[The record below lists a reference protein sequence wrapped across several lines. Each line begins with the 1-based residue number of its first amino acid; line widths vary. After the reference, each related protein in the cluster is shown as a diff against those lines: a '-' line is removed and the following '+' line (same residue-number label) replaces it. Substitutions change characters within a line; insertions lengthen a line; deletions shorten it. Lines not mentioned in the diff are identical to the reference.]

1 MSKDNALSF
10 VGQIMTAYKAVMK
23 AEGQAL
29 KYAIE
34 CGEALNLAKENVEST
49 KPKGKWKDWL
59 AEHCKE
65 IPPRTERLYRQLASA
80 VAEDANI
87 FADCESIRKKLNESD
102 DDEDGGD
109 KDTGDDSESDEEE
122 DEEESG
128 NALPLGKPT
137 SEDLTSMLQNSA
149 VDEIGKALQD
159 ANKLDEV
166 ETAVITRM
174 TPDKVSSALTKA
186 WTADQLRDLIK
197 LVNAYLTTLTP
208 TAPAPSPY
216 RRAPQGRITDGL
228 KLCTSYDK
236 KNKVNFWY
244 VEKVNAPE

>member
-1 MSKDNALSF
+1 MAKDNALSF
-10 VGQIMTAYKAVMK
+10 VGQIMTAYNAVMK

-59 AEHCKE
+59 KEHCKGIE
-65 IPPRTERLYRQLASA
+65 PRTERLYRQLATA
-80 VAEDANI
+80 VADDPDI
-87 FADCESIRKKLNESD
+87 FAGCESIRSAVKKLNESD
-102 DDEDGGD
+102 DEDEQDSGHEHE
-109 KDTGDDSESDEEE
+109 GDDSESDEE

-128 NALPLGKPT
+128 NALPLTKPA

-197 LVNAYLTTLTP
+197 LVNAYLVTLTP
-208 TAPAPSPY
+208 APAPY
-216 RRAPQGRITDGL
+216 RRPPAQQTL
-228 KLCTSYDK
+228 S
-236 KNKVNFWY
+236 
-244 VEKVNAPE
+244 

>member
-23 AEGQAL
+23 AEGSAL

-80 VAEDANI
+80 VAEDADI
-87 FADCESIRKKLNESD
+87 FADCESIRDAVKKLNESD
-102 DDEDGGD
+102 DEDEEDSGDEDQ
-109 KDTGDDSESDEEE
+109 GDDSESDE
-122 DEEESG
+122 DESG
-128 NALPLGKPT
+128 NALPLTKPA

-197 LVNAYLTTLTP
+197 LVNAYLLTLTP
-208 TAPAPSPY
+208 TAPPSPL
-216 RRAPQGRITDGL
+216 RRTLAHPTL
-228 KLCTSYDK
+228 S
-236 KNKVNFWY
+236 
-244 VEKVNAPE
+244 

>member
-10 VGQIMTAYKAVMK
+10 VRQIVTAYNAVTK

-29 KYAIE
+29 KYAVE
-34 CGEALNLAKENVEST
+34 CGEALNLAKGNVEST

-59 AEHCKE
+59 AEHCKGIE
-65 IPPRTERLYRQLASA
+65 PRTERLYRQLATA
-80 VAEDANI
+80 VAEDPDI
-87 FADCESIRKKLNESD
+87 FADCESIRSAVKKLNESD
-102 DDEDGGD
+102 DEDDSDSG
-109 KDTGDDSESDEEE
+109 DSESDEDV

-128 NALPLGKPT
+128 NALPLKKPA

-159 ANKLDEV
+159 ANKLNEF

-174 TPDKVSSALTKA
+174 TPDKVCVALTKT

-197 LVNAYLTTLTP
+197 RVDAYLATLT
-208 TAPAPSPY
+208 TTTPAPSPF
-216 RRAPQGRITDGL
+216 RRPPAQPTL
-228 KLCTSYDK
+228 S
-236 KNKVNFWY
+236 
-244 VEKVNAPE
+244 

>member
-1 MSKDNALSF
+1 MAKDNALSF

-23 AEGQAL
+23 AEGSAL

-34 CGEALNLAKENVEST
+34 CGEALNFAKENVEST

-59 AEHCKE
+59 EEHCKE

-80 VAEDANI
+80 VAEDPDI
-87 FADCESIRKKLNESD
+87 FADCESIRDAVKKCNESD
-102 DDEDGGD
+102 DEGGEDSGDEDE
-109 KDTGDDSESDEEE
+109 GDDSESGDG
-122 DEEESG
+122 ESG
-128 NALPLGKPT
+128 NALPPGSPA
-137 SEDLTSMLQNSA
+137 SPDLTSMLQNSA

-197 LVNAYLTTLTP
+197 LVNAYLVTLTP
-208 TAPAPSPY
+208 TPAPSPY
-216 RRAPQGRITDGL
+216 RRPPAQPTL
-228 KLCTSYDK
+228 S
-236 KNKVNFWY
+236 
-244 VEKVNAPE
+244 

>member
-1 MSKDNALSF
+1 MAKDNALSF
-10 VGQIMTAYKAVMK
+10 VGQIMTAYNAVMK

-59 AEHCKE
+59 KEHCKGIE
-65 IPPRTERLYRQLASA
+65 PRTERLYRQLATA
-80 VAEDANI
+80 VADDPDI
-87 FADCESIRKKLNESD
+87 FAGCESIRSAVKKLNESD
-102 DDEDGGD
+102 DEDEEDSGD
-109 KDTGDDSESDEEE
+109 EHEGNDAESDAE
-122 DEEESG
+122 DNAEESG
-128 NALPLGKPT
+128 NALPLTKPA

-197 LVNAYLTTLTP
+197 LVNAYLLTLTP
-208 TAPAPSPY
+208 TAPPSPL
-216 RRAPQGRITDGL
+216 RRTLAQPTL
-228 KLCTSYDK
+228 S
-236 KNKVNFWY
+236 
-244 VEKVNAPE
+244 

>member
-1 MSKDNALSF
+1 MATKDNALAF

-34 CGEALNLAKENVEST
+34 CGEALNLAKENVEGT

-80 VAEDANI
+80 VNENSNI
-87 FADCESIRKKLNESD
+87 FADCESIRDAVKKLQGD
-102 DDEDGGD
+102 DDEDE
-109 KDTGDDSESDEEE
+109 GDDSESDEEEGEEE

-128 NALPLGKPT
+128 NALPSSKPA

-159 ANKLDEV
+159 ANKLDEF
-166 ETAVITRM
+166 ETAIISRM
-174 TPDKVSSALTKA
+174 SPDKVSAALTKA

-197 LVNAYLTTLTP
+197 RVDAYLATLT
-208 TAPAPSPY
+208 TTMPASSSY
-216 RRAPQGRITDGL
+216 RRPVAQPSQ
-228 KLCTSYDK
+228 
-236 KNKVNFWY
+236 V
-244 VEKVNAPE
+244 

>member
-34 CGEALNLAKENVEST
+34 CGEALNLAKENVESN

-80 VAEDANI
+80 VAEDADI
-87 FADCESIRKKLNESD
+87 FSGCESIRDAVKKLNPTTTTSDSGESD
-102 DDEDGGD
+102 SDADD
-109 KDTGDDSESDEEE
+109 DT

-128 NALPLGKPT
+128 NALPQWTGSK
-137 SEDLTSMLQNSA
+137 DLTDLMKISE
-149 VDEIGKALQD
+149 VDEIGIALRD
-159 ANKLDEV
+159 ADKFDEFTKTSV
-166 ETAVITRM
+166 AKM
-174 TPDKVSSALTKA
+174 SPDKLSEALTKT
-186 WTADQLRDLIK
+186 WTADQLRELIK
-197 LVNAYLTTLTP
+197 RVNEYLLTLTT
-208 TAPAPSPY
+208 TAPSSSY
-216 RRAPQGRITDGL
+216 RRPPAQPTL
-228 KLCTSYDK
+228 S
-236 KNKVNFWY
+236 
-244 VEKVNAPE
+244 

>member
-1 MSKDNALSF
+1 MPKDNALSF
-10 VGQIMTAYKAVMK
+10 VGQIMTAYKAIMK

-59 AEHCKE
+59 AEHCKD
-65 IPPRTERLYRQLASA
+65 IPPRTERLYRQLALA
-80 VAEDANI
+80 VAENPDI
-87 FADCESIRKKLNESD
+87 FADCESIRSAVKKLND
-102 DDEDGGD
+102 DDEDEDEEDSGD
-109 KDTGDDSESDEEE
+109 EDQGDDSESDDDADE
-122 DEEESG
+122 DESG
-128 NALPLGKPT
+128 NALPPGNPR

-159 ANKLDEV
+159 ADKLDEF

-174 TPDKVSSALTKA
+174 TPDKICVALTKA

-197 LVNAYLTTLTP
+197 RVNDYLLTLTTTS
-208 TAPAPSPY
+208 ASSSY
-216 RRAPQGRITDGL
+216 RRPPAQPTL
-228 KLCTSYDK
+228 
-236 KNKVNFWY
+236 
-244 VEKVNAPE
+244 

>member
-1 MSKDNALSF
+1 MAKDNALSF
-10 VGQIMTAYKAVMK
+10 VGQIMTAYNAVTK

-65 IPPRTERLYRQLASA
+65 IPPRTERSYRQLASA
-80 VAEDANI
+80 VNENSNI
-87 FADCESIRKKLNESD
+87 FADCESIRDAVKKLQGD
-102 DDEDGGD
+102 DDEDE
-109 KDTGDDSESDEEE
+109 GDDSESDEEEGDEE

-128 NALPLGKPT
+128 NALPSSKPA

-159 ANKLDEV
+159 ANKLDEF
-166 ETAVITRM
+166 ETAVITRL
-174 TPDKVSSALTKA
+174 TPDKVCVALTKA

-197 LVNAYLTTLTP
+197 RVNEYLTTLTS
-208 TAPAPSPY
+208 APSSSSY
-216 RRAPQGRITDGL
+216 RRPPAQPTL
-228 KLCTSYDK
+228 
-236 KNKVNFWY
+236 
-244 VEKVNAPE
+244 

>member
-1 MSKDNALSF
+1 MPTDNALSF

-34 CGEALNLAKENVEST
+34 CGVALNLAKENVEST

-80 VAEDANI
+80 VAEDADI
-87 FADCESIRKKLNESD
+87 FADCESIRDAVKKLHKS
-102 DDEDGGD
+102 DDEDNSD
-109 KDTGDDSESDEEE
+109 SGDDADEQ
-122 DEEESG
+122 ESG
-128 NALPLGKPT
+128 NALPPPKPA
-137 SEDLTSMLQNSA
+137 SEDLTSMLENCA

-159 ANKLDEV
+159 ADKLDEF

-174 TPDKVSSALTKA
+174 TPDKVSNALTKA
-186 WTADQLRDLIK
+186 WSADQLRDLIK
-197 LVNAYLTTLTP
+197 LVNTYLLTLTP
-208 TAPAPSPY
+208 TAPSSSY
-216 RRAPQGRITDGL
+216 RRPPAQQTP
-228 KLCTSYDK
+228 
-236 KNKVNFWY
+236 
-244 VEKVNAPE
+244 